1 MADNIELT
9 DTRVAALIPAAGS
22 GLRMGGM
29 IPKPYL
35 QLGAREI
42 LAHTLDVFEA
52 CTAIDEVWIIVAP
65 EHTALCQQTI
75 VERYGYR
82 KVKGVVT
89 GGTTR
94 QESVWHGLQHL
105 GDSVDVVVVHDGVR
119 PFVTDTILRDTLS
132 HAVCYGAAITAVPV
146 KDTLKRV
153 SEAGDVEATVSRDR
167 LWRVQTPQAFR
178 RSLLQAA
185 FLHARDHGVIATDEA
200 ALLESFGRVVKVV
213 LGIESNIKVTTPDD
227 LLLAENILRTLR

>member
-1 MADNIELT
+1 
-9 DTRVAALIPAAGS
+9 
-22 GLRMGGM
+22 MGGM

-52 CTAIDEVWIIVAP
+52 CTVIDEVWIIVAP
-65 EHTALCQQTI
+65 EHTSFCQQAI

-82 KVKGVVT
+82 KVKGVVK
-89 GGTTR
+89 GGSTR
-94 QESVWHGLQHL
+94 QESVWHGLQRL
-105 GDSVDVVVVHDGVR
+105 GDSVEVVVVHDGVR
-119 PFVTDTILRDTLS
+119 PFVTDAILRDTLS
-132 HAVCYGAAITAVPV
+132 HAVRYGAAITAVPV

-167 LWRVQTPQAFR
+167 LWRVQTPQAFQ

-200 ALLESFGRVVKVV
+200 ALLESLGSAVKVV
-213 LGIESNIKVTTPDD
+213 RGIESNIKVTTPDD
-227 LLLAENILRTLR
+227 LLFAENVIRTLR